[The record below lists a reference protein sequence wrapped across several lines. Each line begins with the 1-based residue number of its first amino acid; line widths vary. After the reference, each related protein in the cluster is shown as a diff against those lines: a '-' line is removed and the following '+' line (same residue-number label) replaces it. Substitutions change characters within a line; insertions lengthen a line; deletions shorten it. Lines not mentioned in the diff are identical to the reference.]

1 MKTAMAGLA
10 LWLLIGGLA
19 AGAVFWQWQ
28 HPPQLQTLAQA
39 APGATPPLSLPA
51 APSLFQLPPLEHY
64 NDIVTHPVFIA
75 TRQPEPPPEN
85 ASAERPPVG
94 PEPAPTLLG
103 IMIMPQATVVLLRPE
118 QPGAKTVRL
127 RVGEMVGEW
136 RLDAVFPNRVVLS
149 KGATQQELALVRP
162 KPPAGSRSGR
172 RNGAKPP
179 PVAAPPNPPPP
190 NPPPPGPAPVAPPP
204 NPL

>member
-1 MKTAMAGLA
+1 MKTSLVGLV

-19 AGAVFWQWQ
+19 AGAAFWQWR
-28 HPPQLQTLAQA
+28 HPPRLQTLAQT
-39 APGATPPLSLPA
+39 APGATPSLALPA
-51 APSLFQLPPLEHY
+51 APPLFQLPPLEHY
-64 NDIVTHPVFIA
+64 RDIIAHPVFIA
-75 TRQPEPPPEN
+75 ARQPEPPPDN
-85 ASAERPPVG
+85 TAAEKPPVG

-103 IMIMPQATVVLLRPE
+103 VIIMPQATVALLRPE

-127 RVGEMVGEW
+127 RVGETVGEW

-162 KPPAGSRSGR
+162 KPPAGARPGR
-172 RNGAKPP
+172 RSGAKPP
-179 PVAAPPNPPPP
+179 PVAAP
-190 NPPPPGPAPVAPPP
+190 VAPPP

>member
-1 MKTAMAGLA
+1 MKTSLVGLA

-19 AGAVFWQWQ
+19 AGAAFWQWR
-28 HPPQLQTLAQA
+28 HPPRLQTLAQA

-51 APSLFQLPPLEHY
+51 APPLFQLPPLEHY
-64 NDIVTHPVFIA
+64 RDIIAHPVFIA
-75 TRQPEPPPEN
+75 ARQPEPPPDN
-85 ASAERPPVG
+85 TAAEKPPVG

-103 IMIMPQATVVLLRPE
+103 VIIMPQATVALLRPE

-127 RVGEMVGEW
+127 RVGETVGEW

-162 KPPAGSRSGR
+162 KPPAGSRPGR
-172 RNGAKPP
+172 RSGAKPP
-179 PVAAPPNPPPP
+179 PVAAP
-190 NPPPPGPAPVAPPP
+190 VAPPP